1 MKPKTEISFIKRFL
15 GESSS
20 SGFASSHFRSR
31 KTDGN
36 SSNVLS
42 MSNFLHTAGSMN
54 RLSESIRD
62 KWHATYQVDSIKS
75 IYAIF
80 VSQPESS
87 SIFCGPIIESIK
99 ISNIISLIKK
109 TCGLIIFFCFF
120 FSKLISFLV
129 PRSKVSWWESLSDR
143 VQTASDRNEKIAIFM
158 LRTEQL
164 LCWVEEQLWA
174 SISLLLRNNIPG
186 TGSSPAGCEESSDD

>member
-1 MKPKTEISFIKRFL
+1 MNHRAAVSLQATSDRGKLMEIHQTYFQWVTSCIRLEAWTASANRLETNDMPLIKLTALKAFTQSL
-15 GESSS
+15 S
-20 SGFASSHFRSR
+20 RSR
-31 KTDGN
+31 R
-36 SSNVLS
+36 V
-42 MSNFLHTAGSMN
+42 
-54 RLSESIRD
+54 
-62 KWHATYQVDSIKS
+62 QV
-75 IYAIF
+75 F
-80 VSQPESS
+80 
-87 SIFCGPIIESIK
+87 FCGPIIESIK

-164 LCWVEEQLWA
+164 WCWVEEQLWA

-186 TGSSPAGCEESSDD
+186 SGSSPAGCEESSDD